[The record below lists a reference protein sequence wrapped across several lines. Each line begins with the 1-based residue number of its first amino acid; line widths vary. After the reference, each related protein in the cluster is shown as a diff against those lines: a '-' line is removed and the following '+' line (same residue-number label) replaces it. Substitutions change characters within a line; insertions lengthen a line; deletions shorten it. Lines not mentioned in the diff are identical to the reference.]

1 MIRTLRTFLA
11 FTALIALL
19 SACSGS
25 QPASV
30 SAPLNIAWTVWA
42 GEYPHLIAK
51 EKGFFEK
58 RGLDVNLILY
68 ESQTPELAD
77 MQSGKVDGGVFS
89 LTDSMAMIA
98 NSPDSVRIVMA
109 ADISTGADA
118 IVATPEIQAFSDL
131 KGKRVAVNLG
141 SQTEFFIRYA
151 LDVNDVSLGDI
162 SLVDMDPEAVPAAL
176 GSQVAAGHTWD
187 PYLSEAVNAG
197 NRVIFSTSDAPGVLA
212 DVFVFRKSV
221 IDSRPEDVRAYIAA
235 WFEALEYWQNNP
247 EESKTIIAKYT
258 GLTVDEVSSEGIK
271 LLGFEDN
278 LKAMSP
284 GTDTGSV
291 FYTAQLNVD
300 FLVGIGA
307 VSNAIDV
314 REVIL
319 PGFIQ

>member
-1 MIRTLRTFLA
+1 MTRTLKTFLA
-11 FTALIALL
+11 LTALIVLL
-19 SACSGS
+19 SACSGA
-25 QPASV
+25 QPAPV
-30 SAPLNIAWTVWA
+30 SEPLNIAWTVWA

-58 RGLDVNLILY
+58 RGLNVNLILY

-77 MQSGKVDGGVFS
+77 MQSGKIDGGVFS

-98 NSPDSVRIVMA
+98 NNPDSIRIVMA

-118 IVATPEIQAFSDL
+118 IVAIPEIETIDDL
-131 KGKRVAVNLG
+131 KGERVAANLG

-151 LDVNDVSLGDI
+151 LDVNQVSTGDVNLI
-162 SLVDMDPEAVPAAL
+162 DMDPEAVPAAL
-176 GSQVAAGHTWD
+176 GNLVSAGHTWD
-187 PYLSEAVNAG
+187 PYLSEAVSAG
-197 NRVIFSTSDAPGVLA
+197 NHVLFSTSDAPGVLA
-212 DVFVFRKSV
+212 DVLVFRKPIV
-221 IDSRPEDVRAYIAA
+221 DSRPEDVHAYLEA

-247 EESKTIIAKYT
+247 EESKAIIAKYT

-271 LLGFEDN
+271 LLGYEDN

-284 GTDTGSV
+284 GNDTSSV
-291 FYTAQLNVD
+291 FYTAQLNLD
-300 FLVGIGA
+300 FLVKIGA